1 MKKLFV
7 GNLPYQ
13 ATEAQLQDWFT
24 QAGVSTDAVTFIRDR
39 STGQSR
45 GFGFVEVSV
54 EDDADRAIHSLNGRQ
69 FLGRSL
75 VVNEAR
81 PAPER
86 RLAGGAGGGRR
97 W

>member
-1 MKKLFV
+1 
-7 GNLPYQ
+7 
-13 ATEAQLQDWFT
+13 
-24 QAGVSTDAVTFIRDR
+24 
-39 STGQSR
+39 
-45 GFGFVEVSV
+45 
-54 EDDADRAIHSLNGRQ
+54 LNGRQ

-86 RLAGGAGGGRR
+86 RAAGGAGARR